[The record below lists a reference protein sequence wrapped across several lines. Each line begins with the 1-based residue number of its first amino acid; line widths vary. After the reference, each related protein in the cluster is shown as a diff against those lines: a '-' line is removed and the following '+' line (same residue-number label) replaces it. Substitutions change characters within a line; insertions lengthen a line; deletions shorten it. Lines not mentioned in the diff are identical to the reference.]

1 MTQGSKAGEL
11 VPIGVEALALQAADE
26 QETTRTLERYGYFDT
41 TLDQLV
47 MQVRQ
52 RVQRSTEDMLEIGR
66 AVCCLRELPRGRY
79 GAAIASIGLS
89 ADTARRLAG
98 VAMKFLGQ
106 DRLRPLLDL
115 DQSKI
120 YELALLDDADLEA
133 MAEDPARL
141 DAVERMSVSEL
152 RVALRAARYDNEA
165 KDDRLRSVHGE
176 NAALR
181 DEKASRTQYT
191 PNQLEIDWQK
201 RHAHRL
207 RFMHEA
213 AVKVMT
219 EMNSFGQALNDTLEQ
234 SNDAEREHALQTA
247 RWLAQQLAGLYLNH
261 GIDVDFQE
269 VVSPSWTRQP
279 LATAGEE

>member
-26 QETTRTLERYGYFDT
+26 QETTHTLERYGYFDT

-98 VAMKFLGQ
+98 VAMKFLGH

-191 PNQLEIDWQK
+191 PNQLEIDRQK

-219 EMNSFGQALNDTLEQ
+219 EMNWFGQALNDTLEQ